1 MICLYLL
8 VTGPGLPDVALGP
21 PSMLN
26 ANWLKKR
33 EQIFKFR
40 CSNGYKKL
48 WNLSLPSC
56 DRPRTTR
63 CCTRDRTSWC
73 SNLLPLMSTSTYFIF
88 FEPNGLP
95 TLARLF
101 LQLELQQVELTWKR
115 VNKQTENVTSFTSF
129 FVPLREHLGDVIL
142 CPRPRH
148 LWHCTSHMP
157 FVQGLLPL
165 LSKQLGILFF
175 LCLPTGLFARGG
187 RNLNPISTLA
197 HWDLSVS
204 GLMTPPY
211 ASLKW

>member
-1 MICLYLL
+1 MITKNYEICLYLL
-8 VTGPGLPDVALGP
+8 VTGPGLPDVALG
-21 PSMLN
+21 
-26 ANWLKKR
+26 
-33 EQIFKFR
+33 I
-40 CSNGYKKL
+40 G
-48 WNLSLPSC
+48 LPDVPTFC
-56 DRPRTTR
+56 LLGVLVP
-63 CCTRDRTSWC
+63 TS
-73 SNLLPLMSTSTYFIF
+73 F

-187 RNLNPISTLA
+187 SNLNPISTLA
-197 HWDLSVS
+197 H
-204 GLMTPPY
+204 
-211 ASLKW
+211 